1 MERNGLWNRIFRRNY
16 TDTLLW
22 RKATEMYRQADL
34 SSIAPLEA
42 QLRTPSLRPTLLG
55 EARMATDRQE
65 LVRSVV
71 VRRSELVRGQ
81 DYFVDGSEGKLL
93 LYAPEENLADGAAK
107 HASNGFFD
115 VDNVPPWD
123 TWVVFSHGIL
133 LSWVPP
139 QLIGLAQSGIE
150 VNPECCVRWLD

>member
-1 MERNGLWNRIFRRNY
+1 M
-16 TDTLLW
+16 
-22 RKATEMYRQADL
+22 EMYCQADL
-34 SSIAPLEA
+34 SSIALLEA
-42 QLRTPSLRPTLLG
+42 QLRTPSLRPKILLG
-55 EARMATDRQE
+55 EARTATDRQE

-81 DYFVDGSEGKLL
+81 DYVVDGSEGKLL

-107 HASNGFFD
+107 YVSNGFFD

-123 TWVVFSHGIL
+123 TWMAFSHGIL

-139 QLIGLAQSGIE
+139 QLIGLAQNGID